1 MSVVRYIKDKPRKN
15 GDIVSKWVFQPNE
28 HKDYTD
34 FTLVETAL
42 NIAIEENW
50 KFKRDNQEVS
60 VEEFMNAI
68 WQERF

>member
-1 MSVVRYIKDKPRKN
+1 MSVVRYIKNKPRKN
-15 GDIVSKWVFQPNE
+15 GDIVSKWVFQPNPY
-28 HKDYTD
+28 KDYTD

-50 KFKRDNQEVS
+50 KMKRDNQEIS
-60 VEEFMNAI
+60 VEEFINAI

>member
-15 GDIVSKWVFQPNE
+15 GDIVSKWVFQPNQY
-28 HKDYTD
+28 KDYTD

-50 KFKRDNQEVS
+50 KLKKDNQEVS